1 MNVVLFGGGGGG
13 RRGTIIFNNYNT
25 MLLIGLKANNGTVQ
39 GLLLGL
45 GKGSN
50 I

>member
-1 MNVVLFGGGGGG
+1 MNVVLFGGGGVEGDNH
-13 RRGTIIFNNYNT
+13 IYNA
-25 MLLIGLKANNGTVQ
+25 MLLIGLKANDGIVQ

-45 GKGSN
+45 GKGSK